1 MTNFLNIMSDS
12 IQSDT
17 TNIAK
22 EVVNAISS
30 GQTNIII
37 EKLIDQGIN
46 LGKNILAAVAVY
58 FIGRFIIS
66 LLKRMLTRMM
76 ERRKVEATIQSFFH
90 SMLSI
95 LLNMLLIIA
104 VIGALGINTAS
115 FAALLASGGLAIG
128 MALSGNLQNFA
139 GGIIILLFKPYKV
152 GDWIEA
158 QGVSGS
164 VSEIQIMHTL
174 LVPGDNKV
182 VFIPNGAMSS
192 GTIINYSTEDTRRID
207 WVVGVEYG
215 ENFDKV
221 EATVKRILNEDS
233 RILQQPAPYVALNAL
248 DASSVNILI
257 RVWVKNSDYW
267 GVYYDVQKHVY
278 EVFNRENIG
287 FPFPQ
292 LTIHQTSN

>member
-1 MTNFLNIMSDS
+1 MQTSLLFISAAQIVTENTKDLN
-12 IQSDT
+12 
-17 TNIAK
+17 K
-22 EVVNAISS
+22 
-30 GQTNIII
+30 I
-37 EKLIDQGIN
+37 ETLLQRLLDWSLDAGGR
-46 LGKNILAAVAVY
+46 LLAAVVI
-58 FIGRFIIS
+58 FIIGRFLIRFINKMVARLLIRRHVDASVQSFVRSLVNILLMVLLIVAIIS
-66 LLKRMLTRMM
+66 K
-76 ERRKVEATIQSFFH
+76 
-90 SMLSI
+90 
-95 LLNMLLIIA
+95 
-104 VIGALGINTAS
+104 LGIETTS
-115 FAALLASGGLAIG
+115 FAALLASAGVAVG

-139 GGIIILLFKPYKV
+139 GGLIILLFRPYKV
-152 GDWIEA
+152 GDWIEC
-158 QGVSGS
+158 QGVSGA
-164 VSEIQIMHTL
+164 VKAIQIFHTIL
-174 LVPGDNKV
+174 TTADNKV
-182 VFIPNGAMSS
+182 VFIPNGSLSS